1 MALNKHRRSAGNAE
15 ARAFL
20 HIVSNPLLDLRAV
33 EVARESVSIH
43 SEFPSVLNER
53 FDSFGHFIDAG
64 DVAEPTKSQLE
75 VFQTLSKQLDD
86 QVAKWTQIKSQDVA
100 KVSDLIKQANL
111 PGLIITT
118 PKTEAPKETKSS

>member
-1 MALNKHRRSAGNAE
+1 MNMKGSEGNLA
-15 ARAFL
+15 
-20 HIVSNPLLDLRAV
+20 
-33 EVARESVSIH
+33 
-43 SEFPSVLNER
+43 FPSVLNER
-53 FDSFGHFIDAG
+53 FDSFSHFIDAG

-111 PGLIITT
+111 PGLIITP